1 MSSPNDDCPSD
12 PINPL
17 LLLLSARTN
26 KIHHP
31 TVPGH
36 NLERVRVSGR
46 LLRPSHRHAIPTRCV
61 DHPSAFRHHRHVFV
75 QKPKQFPLLHH
86 EKPFPPRLHDL
97 ALFLQPSGFLVRR
110 LPILHPVGDDSR
122 FHDLRYLRPEFRK
135 HLLPIFIL
143 LLLFSLSSYDSM
155 CLSFPLARQSAI
167 SSSVNFSIF
176 TIVLPFTLFFVNFTF
191 PSTKLNKVWSVPIP
205 QFSPGCHF
213 VPRCLAMMFPG
224 RTSSPP
230 YFLMPKN
237 FGFESRPFD
246 VDPPAFFDANL
257 TRCGCC
263 GCSPPKTTLNDNKED
278 KVVALAL
285 VLKLFVFFKQKRSIL
300 IFHPQGERKKVFS
313 HASLFWWKR

>member
-1 MSSPNDDCPSD
+1 M
-12 PINPL
+12 
-17 LLLLSARTN
+17 
-26 KIHHP
+26 
-31 TVPGH
+31 
-36 NLERVRVSGR
+36 
-46 LLRPSHRHAIPTRCV
+46 
-61 DHPSAFRHHRHVFV
+61 
-75 QKPKQFPLLHH
+75 
-86 EKPFPPRLHDL
+86 
-97 ALFLQPSGFLVRR
+97 
-110 LPILHPVGDDSR
+110 
-122 FHDLRYLRPEFRK
+122 
-135 HLLPIFIL
+135 
-143 LLLFSLSSYDSM
+143 
-155 CLSFPLARQSAI
+155 
-167 SSSVNFSIF
+167 
-176 TIVLPFTLFFVNFTF
+176 
-191 PSTKLNKVWSVPIP
+191 PIP

-300 IFHPQGERKKVFS
+300 IFHPQGERRRVFFSRESFLVKKIKKSQICVSFV
-313 HASLFWWKR
+313 SLFVVCCVFFAFFSNFEMILLVFFFFFLSLFSLEITRTTHAHAQTHHTRITIINEEEDANFRENLNGQNHHLGSGVFGYHR